1 MTNQLLGGT
10 KLPGDLIWRHVMR
23 GILFGL
29 ALTLFTTPALA
40 AQCGNTSAGFEDWKS
55 EFAGEAKANGVNAK
69 AISALMNTSY
79 ANATIKADRNQ
90 KSFKYTL
97 AKFWQVRGADTIIAQ
112 GKRQKAANAAL
123 FAKIEQKTGVP
134 AGPLIA
140 IWGMETAFGR
150 FSGSQNVLSATATL
164 AYDCRRTEFFEEQL
178 YAMLKLV
185 GSGKVSPA
193 AKGAMHGE
201 LGQTQFMPKNVVLYG
216 GGGNLNGKEAA
227 LMATARFLVGHGWQV
242 GEGYQPGEPN
252 YGAIQ
257 GWNAA
262 KVYQQAIAKM
272 GAKIDGL

>member
-1 MTNQLLGGT
+1 MRFSLLSFAT
-10 KLPGDLIWRHVMR
+10 S
-23 GILFGL
+23 L
-29 ALTLFTTPALA
+29 ALMASPTVA
-40 AQCGNTSAGFEDWKS
+40 ASCGNTGAGFENWKS
-55 EFAGEAKANGVNAK
+55 EFAAEAKASGINAK
-69 AISALMNTSY
+69 AISALMGTSY
-79 ANATIKADRNQ
+79 ATATIKADRNQ

-112 GKRQKAANAAL
+112 GRRQKTANAAL

-140 IWGMETAFGR
+140 VWGMETAFGR

-164 AYDCRRTEFFEEQL
+164 AYDCRRTEFFQEQL

-227 LMATARFLVGHGWQV
+227 LMATARFLVGHGWQR
-242 GEGYQPGEPN
+242 GEGYQPGQPN

-272 GAKIDGL
+272 GAKIDGN

>member
-1 MTNQLLGGT
+1 MRTALFSFAFSLSLL
-10 KLPGDLIWRHVMR
+10 
-23 GILFGL
+23 
-29 ALTLFTTPALA
+29 ATPVLG
-40 AQCGNTSAGFEDWKS
+40 AQCGNTGAGFEDWKS
-55 EFAGEAKANGVNAK
+55 EFAAEAKANGVNAK
-69 AISALMNTSY
+69 AVKALMGTSY
-79 ANATIKADRNQ
+79 ATATIKADRNQ

-97 AKFWQVRGADTIIAQ
+97 AKFWAVRGADTIIAQ

-123 FAKIEQKTGVP
+123 FNAIEKKTGVP

-150 FSGSQNVLSATATL
+150 FTGSQNVLSATATL

-185 GSGKVSPA
+185 GSGKVAPS

-227 LMATARFLVGHGWQV
+227 LMATARFLVGHGWER
-242 GEGYQPGEPN
+242 GEGYQPGQAN

-272 GAKIDGL
+272 GARIDGE

>member
-1 MTNQLLGGT
+1 MMRSAFSGFAVSLL
-10 KLPGDLIWRHVMR
+10 L
-23 GILFGL
+23 L
-29 ALTLFTTPALA
+29 ASPALA
-40 AQCGNTSAGFEDWKS
+40 AQCGNTGAGFNTWKS
-55 EFAGEAKANGVNAK
+55 EFAQEAKANGINAK
-69 AISALMNTSY
+69 AIAALMNTSY
-79 ANATIKADRNQ
+79 ATATIRADRNQ

-112 GKRQKAANAAL
+112 GKRQRAANAAL
-123 FAKIEQKTGVP
+123 FARIEQKTGVP
-134 AGPLIA
+134 PGPLIA

-164 AYDCRRTEFFEEQL
+164 AYDCRRTEFFQEQL

-185 GSGKVSPA
+185 GSGKVSA
-193 AKGAMHGE
+193 SAKGAMHGE

-216 GGGNLNGKEAA
+216 GGGNLNNKEAA
-227 LMATARFLVGHGWQV
+227 LMATARFLVGHGWQA
-242 GEGYQPGEPN
+242 GEGYQPGQSN

-272 GAKIDGL
+272 GARIGGE

>member
-1 MTNQLLGGT
+1 MRTALLAS
-10 KLPGDLIWRHVMR
+10 LVSMA
-23 GILFGL
+23 LFSGQ
-29 ALTLFTTPALA
+29 ALA
-40 AQCGNTSAGFEDWKS
+40 ATCGNTGAGFESWKRSFAVEAS
-55 EFAGEAKANGVNAK
+55 ENGINAK
-69 AISALMNTSY
+69 AIKALMGTTY
-79 ANATIKADRNQ
+79 ATATIKADRNQ

-97 AKFWQVRGADTIIAQ
+97 KKFMAVRGATTIVAQ

-123 FAKIEQKTGVP
+123 LAKIEKKYGVP

-150 FSGSQNVLSATATL
+150 FTGNQNVLSATATL
-164 AYDCRRTEFFEEQL
+164 AYDCRRTEFFQEQL

-185 GSGKVSPA
+185 GSGKVSA
-193 AKGAMHGE
+193 GAKGAMHGE

-227 LMATARFLVGHGWQV
+227 LTATARFLVGHGWQP
-242 GEGYQPGEPN
+242 GEGYQPGQAN

-262 KVYQQAIAKM
+262 TVYQQAIAIM
-272 GAKIDGL
+272 GKQIDGE

>member
-1 MTNQLLGGT
+1 
-10 KLPGDLIWRHVMR
+10 MR
-23 GILFGL
+23 AALFGL
-29 ALTLFTTPALA
+29 AVSLSLLASPALA
-40 AQCGNTSAGFEDWKS
+40 AKCGNTSAGFEAWKTS
-55 EFAGEAKANGVNAK
+55 FAAEAKANGINAK
-69 AISALMNTSY
+69 AISALMNTTY
-79 ANATIKADRNQ
+79 ATATIRADRNQ
-90 KSFKYTL
+90 KSFKYSF

-123 FAKIEQKTGVP
+123 FKRIEEKYGVP
-134 AGPLIA
+134 PGPLIA

-150 FSGSQNVLSATATL
+150 FTGGQNVLSATATL
-164 AYDCRRTEFFEEQL
+164 AYDCRRTEFFQDQL

-185 GSGKVSPA
+185 GAGKVSPS

-201 LGQTQFMPKNVVLYG
+201 LGQTQFMPKSVLLYG

-227 LMATARFLVGHGWQV
+227 LAATARFLRGHGWQP

-252 YGAIQ
+252 YVAIQ

-272 GAKIDGL
+272 GQRIDGR

>member
-1 MTNQLLGGT
+1 
-10 KLPGDLIWRHVMR
+10 MR
-23 GILFGL
+23 SAVFGFAVSL
-29 ALTLFTTPALA
+29 ALLTAPAMA
-40 AQCGNTSAGFEDWKS
+40 AQCGNTGAGFDDWKS
-55 EFAGEAKANGVNAK
+55 EFVQEAKANGVNAK
-69 AISALMNTSY
+69 AIAALLNTSY
-79 ANATIKADRNQ
+79 ATGTIKADRNQ

-112 GKRQKAANAAL
+112 GKKQKAANAAL
-123 FAKIEQKTGVP
+123 FDKIVQKYGVP

-185 GSGKVSPA
+185 GSGKVSA
-193 AKGAMHGE
+193 SAKGAMHGE

-227 LMATARFLVGHGWQV
+227 LTATARFLVGHGWQP
-242 GEGYQPGEPN
+242 GEGYQQGEPN
-252 YGAIQ
+252 YGAIE

-262 KVYQQAIAKM
+262 KVYQQAIARM
-272 GAKIDGL
+272 GARIDGE

>member
-1 MTNQLLGGT
+1 
-10 KLPGDLIWRHVMR
+10 MR
-23 GILFGL
+23 TALFGF
-29 ALTLFTTPALA
+29 AVSLTLFSTSALA

-55 EFAGEAKANGVNAK
+55 EFAAEAKANGIKPK
-69 AISALMNTSY
+69 AIAALMNTNY
-79 ANATIKADRNQ
+79 ATATIKADRNQ

-97 AKFWQVRGADTIIAQ
+97 AKFWAVRGADTIIAQ

-123 FAKIEQKTGVP
+123 FDSIEKKTGVP

-164 AYDCRRTEFFEEQL
+164 AYDCRRTEFFEDQL
-178 YAMLKLV
+178 YHMLKLV
-185 GSGKVSPA
+185 GSGKVSPS

-201 LGQTQFMPKNVVLYG
+201 LGQTQFMPKSVSLYG
-216 GGGNLNGKEAA
+216 GGGNLNNKEAA
-227 LMATARFLVGHGWQV
+227 LMATARFLVGHGWER
-242 GEGYQPGEPN
+242 GEGYQPGQPN

-272 GAKIDGL
+272 GARIDGE

>member
-1 MTNQLLGGT
+1 MAKRCPAGFFLEMMMRRLLPVFAFSLSLLAT
-10 KLPGDLIWRHVMR
+10 PVM
-23 GILFGL
+23 
-29 ALTLFTTPALA
+29 A
-40 AQCGNTSAGFEDWKS
+40 AKCGNTSAGFDAWKVA
-55 EFAGEAKANGVNAK
+55 FAKQAKANGVNDR
-69 AISALMNTSY
+69 AIQALMGTTY
-79 ANATIKADRNQ
+79 ATATIKADRNQ

-97 AKFWQVRGADTIIAQ
+97 KKFMQVRGAATIVAQ

-123 FAKIEQKTGVP
+123 FAKIEKKYGVP

-150 FSGSQNVLSATATL
+150 FTGSQNVLSATATL
-164 AYDCRRTEFFEEQL
+164 AYDCRRTEFFQDQL

-185 GSGKVSPA
+185 GSGKVSPG

-201 LGQTQFMPKNVVLYG
+201 LGQTQFMPKSVLLYG

-227 LMATARFLVGHGWQV
+227 LTATARFLVGHGWQA

-262 KVYQQAIAKM
+262 TVYQQAIAIM
-272 GAKIDGL
+272 GNQIDGN